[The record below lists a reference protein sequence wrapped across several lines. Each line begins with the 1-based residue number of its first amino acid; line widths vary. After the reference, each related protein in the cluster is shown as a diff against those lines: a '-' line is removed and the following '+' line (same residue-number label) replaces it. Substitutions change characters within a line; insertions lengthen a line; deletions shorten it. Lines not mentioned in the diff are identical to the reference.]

1 LRQRPD
7 RERSAT
13 TRPGALVLG
22 GDYRALG
29 VVRSLGRRGIRAW
42 VLRAADDHRLA
53 ALSRY
58 TRRELVWPDGDD
70 EMRRHYLDGLSRRHG
85 LHGWVLIPTA
95 DTTVA
100 FVAREH
106 TALGQHFAL
115 TTPPWDVFRWAY
127 DKRCTAELARQAG
140 LDHPWTLPV
149 PTREAAASYP
159 GPFPVILKPA
169 TKPFLNRPAAK
180 AWAADD
186 SAALLRSYDEA
197 ATATEP
203 GSLVLQEWIPGQ
215 RHSQFSFAALS
226 DQGRVV
232 ASVTAER
239 VRQHP
244 PDFGR
249 SSTFVET
256 IENADVER
264 AGRRVLAE
272 LRMTGLAEVEFKR
285 DARSG
290 SFRLLDINMRVWGWH
305 TIARRAGLD
314 FPYLAWRQAVGE
326 PVEALSARPGIRWLR
341 LTTDVAAGAREI
353 ATGSL
358 STTAYLRSLLGPHEP
373 AVAAADDPLPGLLE
387 VPLHLVSLAHPRF
400 GRSRRRVAGDADTS
414 GSAEQACDR
423 GDHQS
428 ANTEPDPAGD
438 S

>member
-1 LRQRPD
+1 MRRRPD
-7 RERSAT
+7 RAGAT
-13 TRPGALVLG
+13 GTTPGALVLG

-29 VVRSLGRRGIRAW
+29 VVRSLGRRGIRVW
-42 VLRAADDHRLA
+42 VVRAPEDHRLA
-53 ALSRY
+53 GLSRY
-58 TRRELVWPDGDD
+58 TRRELVWPAEGD
-70 EMRRHYLDGLSRRHG
+70 EPRRQYLDGLAQRHG

-106 TALGQHFAL
+106 AALRKHYVP

-127 DKRCTAELARQAG
+127 DKRCTAELARQVG

-149 PTREAAASYP
+149 PTREAAAAYP

-186 SAALLRSYDEA
+186 AAALLRSYDEA
-197 ATATEP
+197 AGETEP
-203 GSLVLQEWIPGQ
+203 GSLVLQELIPGQ
-215 RHSQFSFAALS
+215 RHSQFSFAALC
-226 DQGRVV
+226 DHGCVV

-256 IENADVER
+256 IENSEVEQ

-272 LRMTGLAEVEFKR
+272 LRLTGLAEVEFKR

-341 LTTDVAAGAREI
+341 LTTDVAAGVREV

-358 STTAYLRSLLGPHEP
+358 SATAYLRSLFGPHER
-373 AVAAADDPLPGLLE
+373 AIAAADDPLPGLLE
-387 VPLHLVSLAHPRF
+387 GPLFLLSVARRGRHADRRPAPGRTGVPTRLA
-400 GRSRRRVAGDADTS
+400 G
-414 GSAEQACDR
+414 
-423 GDHQS
+423 
-428 ANTEPDPAGD
+428 
-438 S
+438 